1 MFKNRKGFTLIEL
14 LVVIAIIG
22 ILASIVLVSLNSAR
36 AKARDA
42 KRQADLKQV
51 AVALELY
58 YNSNNAYPATASY
71 TTAMTALSTGGYLT
85 TKPVDPKTSSDYTW
99 VDNSGS
105 GNSEKYAVCA
115 DLESPLGNR
124 FVVKSSGTANEVGA
138 CSAVAL

>member
-58 YNSNNAYPATASY
+58 YNTNNAYPATASY
-71 TTAMTALSTGGYLT
+71 TTAMTAIATYLT
-85 TKPVDPKTSSDYTW
+85 PAPLDPKTGVGYAW
-99 VDNSGS
+99 ADNSLDG
-105 GNSEKYAVCA
+105 EKYAVCA
-115 DLESPLGNR
+115 ALESPTGNR
-124 FVVKSSGTANEVGA
+124 FVVRSSGVVNEVGTCPA
-138 CSAVAL
+138 AL